1 MKPTHIA
8 IQDTVLLLDLLQAAL
23 IVPTFQLSFTYC
35 ITDFVWDWLDTNH
48 QKQLQPYIKQGKLI
62 VLESTA
68 EDSEAIG
75 ELLRL
80 NPRFTME
87 ECSVYYVAR
96 TNKWPMLTSCK
107 CLYTWVY
114 VPPMQLLN
122 ITWLFKQLL
131 MQASLTKKTALEAV
145 DRLVLVNPRLRVE
158 CAALKR
164 LWTRSSSE
172 IKVVE

>member
-8 IQDTVLLLDLLQAAL
+8 IQDTVILLDLLQAAL
-23 IVPTFQLSFTYC
+23 ITPAFQMSFTYC
-35 ITDFVWDWLDTNH
+35 ITDFVWAWLEEEH
-48 QKQLQPYIKQGKLI
+48 RQQLQPYIKLGKLL
-62 VLESTA
+62 VVECTP

-75 ELLRL
+75 ELLSL
-80 NPRFTME
+80 HPRFTME

-96 TNKWPMLTSCK
+96 TNEWPMLTSCK
-107 CLYTWVY
+107 CLYTWAY

-122 ITWLFKQLL
+122 ITWFFKQLL
-131 MQASLTKKTALEAV
+131 TQASLTKKAALEAI

-164 LWTRSSSE
+164 AWA
-172 IKVVE
+172 K